1 MVVLPKEYEIQ
12 QFVAIQHPANDMT
25 SPVITTHY
33 DFGSMHD
40 VLVKLDV
47 LGHDD
52 PTMIRMLMD
61 LTGIDARTLPLTDP
75 DVISLFSGTEALGV
89 TPEQIGSKTAHTACR
104 NSVRSSSG
112 RCWKKRTRR
121 RWRN

>member
-1 MVVLPKEYEIQ
+1 
-12 QFVAIQHPANDMT
+12 MT

-89 TPEQIGSKTAHTACR
+89 TPEQIGSKTGTYGVPENR

>member
-1 MVVLPKEYEIQ
+1 MS
-12 QFVAIQHPANDMT
+12 

-61 LTGIDARTLPLTDP
+61 LTGVDAQTISLTDP
-75 DVISLFSGTEALGV
+75 KVISLFSGKSSKNADWD
-89 TPEQIGSKTAHTACR
+89 EQQYPCKPMAKMLLYEPM
-104 NSVRSSSG
+104 V
-112 RCWKKRTRR
+112 
-121 RWRN
+121 

>member
-1 MVVLPKEYEIQ
+1 MNRLALGCVGVKRTTGQHPAGMVVLPKEYEIQ

-52 PTMIRMLMD
+52 
-61 LTGIDARTLPLTDP
+61 
-75 DVISLFSGTEALGV
+75 
-89 TPEQIGSKTAHTACR
+89 
-104 NSVRSSSG
+104 
-112 RCWKKRTRR
+112 RR
-121 RWRN
+121 